1 MEFRIFKSEK
11 IKRFIPIIGL
21 IFIVLLFTIISK
33 GKLLTLKNM
42 EIIINQAV
50 FLIISGMGVLFV
62 ISQGSLDLSQGSLL
76 GLSSAVA
83 AILASF
89 NPYLSIPGAILT
101 GLIVGLINGLLLA
114 FFKIPSFI
122 ITISMLV
129 ALRGLTIFATRSGS
143 ISMPFSLYWLDSF
156 WLRAVILI
164 IVIIVFGY
172 MFVFTKIGKYSK
184 ALGSNEVS
192 ARFSGIPI
200 NRTKIMAFCF
210 AGFLCGICGF
220 LNSIRTGVA
229 AASTGVLFE
238 VDVLTALVL
247 GGLPLTGG
255 SASKVYSPIIGGLM
269 LAILGNGLIISGVDV
284 GIQQGLK
291 GIIFLLAIAA
301 SFNRESNV
309 FIK

>member
-1 MEFRIFKSEK
+1 MKFRILKSEK
-11 IKRFIPIIGL
+11 VKIIIPIIGL

-33 GKLLTLKNM
+33 GKLLTIKNI

-62 ISQGSLDLSQGSLL
+62 ISQGSLDFSQGSLL

-143 ISMPFSLYWLDSF
+143 IAMPFSLYWMDSF
-156 WLRAVILI
+156 WLRAIVLI
-164 IVIIVFGY
+164 IVIVVFGY
-172 MFVFTKIGKYSK
+172 LFVFTKIGKYSK
-184 ALGSNEVS
+184 AIGSNEVA
-192 ARFSGIPI
+192 ARFSGAPI
-200 NRTKIMAFCF
+200 KKTKIIAFCF
-210 AGFLCGICGF
+210 AGFLCGVCGF

-229 AASTGVLFE
+229 SASTGLLFE

-255 SASKVYSPIIGGLM
+255 SSSKVYSPIIGGFM
-269 LAILGNGLIISGVDV
+269 LAILGNGLIISGVNIN
-284 GIQQGLK
+284 IQQGIK
-291 GIIFLLAIAA
+291 GIIFIIAIAA
-301 SFNRESNV
+301 SFNRESTV
-309 FIK
+309 LIK